1 VYTHMPGCIV
11 ARLLSF
17 VVVVGSLISSA
28 GCGAVFVGG
37 AITTGSTIQG
47 TVSIVQLV
55 DVNGNIQVT
64 FVTFL
69 QNGFSSSMNFCGN
82 QISSLPL
89 NRIVQVNFNSGQPC
103 ATLVLVVI
111 IG

>member
-1 VYTHMPGCIV
+1 MPGCI

-17 VVVVGSLISSA
+17 VVVVGLLISSA
-28 GCGAVFVGG
+28 GCGAVFIGG
-37 AITTGSTIQG
+37 AITTGTSIQG
-47 TVSIVQLV
+47 TVSTVQLV

-64 FVTFL
+64 LATFL

-82 QISSLPL
+82 QIGSFPL

-103 ATLVLVVI
+103 ASLLLVVI
-111 IG
+111 TG